1 MKSSFKGIFLGDDN
15 PLLAILA
22 NSSNFPSQ
30 VYKTYIDVIHFRKN
44 DKRKLHE
51 RDTDSQV
58 TFTPERVEYLTELS
72 KMSDI
77 YERLS
82 KAIAPSIY
90 ENADIKKGLLLQ
102 VFGGNYSFIP
112 TCHIASYCLR
122 EYNNQ

>member
-1 MKSSFKGIFLGDDN
+1 M
-15 PLLAILA
+15 
-22 NSSNFPSQ
+22 
-30 VYKTYIDVIHFRKN
+30 IHFRKN

-102 VFGGNYSFIP
+102 VFGGNDSFIP
-112 TCHIASYCLR
+112 TCRIASYCLR
-122 EYNNQ
+122 E